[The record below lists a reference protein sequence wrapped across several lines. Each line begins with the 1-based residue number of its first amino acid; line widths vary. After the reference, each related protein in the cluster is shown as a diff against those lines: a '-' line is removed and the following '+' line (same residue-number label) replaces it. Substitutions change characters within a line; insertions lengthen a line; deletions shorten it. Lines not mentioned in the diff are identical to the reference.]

1 MHAYKERLMI
11 RMSSDMYQDLL
22 YESEVSGETVSNIV
36 RRAIM
41 KRTKYPTSMYYKEP

>member
-11 RMSSDMYQDLL
+11 RMSSDMYHDLL
-22 YESEVSGETVSNIV
+22 NESVAKNDSVSNIV

-41 KRTKYPTSMYYKEP
+41 KRNKKY